1 MEGGGFNFA
10 DYPVIVGI
18 DFGKDLVETTNIGT

>member
-18 DFGKDLVETTNIGT
+18 DFGKEPCKQQPWG